1 MLVVKGGSSGM
12 LLFCLMEKG
21 GWRIEDGGREDGLKG
36 GRRKGRMGEGV
47 VCADVGVLGGIP
59 MQKPSPVR
67 DVILVVRKC
76 ITPNPAVP
84 QVRNNKEICSF
95 SGV

>member
-47 VCADVGVLGGIP
+47 VCADVGVLGEF
-59 MQKPSPVR
+59 QCKSQ
-67 DVILVVRKC
+67 
-76 ITPNPAVP
+76 VP
-84 QVRNNKEICSF
+84 LKT
-95 SGV
+95 